1 MSIHF
6 ERTVFIAEQVCSKR
20 SRKQGKW
27 TMGRSNTGRKQSKI
41 STAIIL
47 ITLLLLVVV
56 VLVKSIQLREKRA
69 ELQVQ
74 AAEITAQIEDAQNE
88 HKKLEEKEDYMK
100 TKKYVEDV
108 ARNQLGLV
116 YPCLLYTSPSPR
128 DGATSRMPSSA

>member
-47 ITLLLLVVV
+47 ITCCRVGEVDS
-56 VLVKSIQLREKRA
+56 VKGEESRA
-69 ELQVQ
+69 
-74 AAEITAQIEDAQNE
+74 AGTGSR
-88 HKKLEEKEDYMK
+88 DYCP
-100 TKKYVEDV
+100 D
-108 ARNQLGLV
+108 
-116 YPCLLYTSPSPR
+116 
-128 DGATSRMPSSA
+128 

>member
-47 ITLLLLVVV
+47 ITLLLL
-56 VLVKSIQLREKRA
+56 S
-69 ELQVQ
+69 
-74 AAEITAQIEDAQNE
+74 
-88 HKKLEEKEDYMK
+88 
-100 TKKYVEDV
+100 
-108 ARNQLGLV
+108 
-116 YPCLLYTSPSPR
+116 CW
-128 DGATSRMPSSA
+128 

>member
-20 SRKQGKW
+20 SRKQWKW

-56 VLVKSIQLREKRA
+56 VLVKSIQLREKKA

-116 YPCLLYTSPSPR
+116 YPDEIVIRPEE
-128 DGATSRMPSSA
+128 

>member
-47 ITLLLLVVV
+47 ITLLLLGVGEVDS
-56 VLVKSIQLREKRA
+56 VKGEESRA
-69 ELQVQ
+69 
-74 AAEITAQIEDAQNE
+74 AGTGSR
-88 HKKLEEKEDYMK
+88 DYCP
-100 TKKYVEDV
+100 D
-108 ARNQLGLV
+108 
-116 YPCLLYTSPSPR
+116 
-128 DGATSRMPSSA
+128 

>member
-20 SRKQGKW
+20 SRKEGKW

-56 VLVKSIQLREKRA
+56 VLVKSIQLREKKA

-108 ARNQLGLV
+108 ARNQLE
-116 YPCLLYTSPSPR
+116 
-128 DGATSRMPSSA
+128 